1 MNPLPPDWQPASLP
15 LPEEAARARDYLRAL
30 RHALA
35 AHISG
40 RDYDVHRLITH
51 YTAQIDCIISG
62 LYRRC
67 ISDPRVR
74 LYAIGGYG
82 RAELFPASDIDLLLL
97 TPDETD
103 RDAIETFVQTLWQLG
118 LDIAQHVHRTS
129 ELPTAAQNDID
140 LLTSLLEN
148 RQLAGEALPID
159 PARPPLINKTA
170 YIRHKQQEQRAR
182 DSKQHGQLEPNLK
195 NGNGG
200 LRDYQMIDWLS
211 AYCYH
216 DRSHATLIARHLMTE
231 GESAGLRQ
239 SRDALWRIRFALH
252 LGGARQKNTLDFEQQ
267 KRLAAT
273 FGYRDQ
279 RHNLAIEQLMQHYY
293 QHSMRIRRINQRVV
307 SHIEADH
314 QPPQPAVP
322 LTADYASQHGK
333 LTLRDPAAFTQNPQQ
348 PWETFQYLQQNPAI
362 HEPHPDLVRHI
373 RRHRIELTNIARRRD
388 ADNRRAFLALLA
400 RPGTVY
406 PQLARIHQYGL
417 LYRIIPAFAH
427 ITGRMQY
434 DLFHQYTVDQ
444 HTLKLIETLDRM
456 VRPDPAYPEAAAIIS
471 SLQNPT
477 ILYLAALFHDIG
489 KGYDGDHSQTGAQIA
504 DLYARENDAIS
515 LEDRAQLVWLV
526 AHHLD
531 HSLTAQKKDLTDPA
545 TIAAYAATIPDRD
558 HLDNLYL
565 LTIADISATNPT
577 LWNNWRASLIHDLYR
592 QTRHQLE
599 HHQDSLHE
607 QEQHARAQAKAQLAA
622 DPATIDALWAQLPE
636 AYFRGETAAAIAAKT
651 RHLLGTAYHPAPSP
665 VGEGQGIPTKNAD
678 AFFVGTRGGGSKP
691 TAPATAPQTNHKPPP
706 KVANHS
712 TPSPVGLGQL
722 ARSARKG
729 WGEGSKP
736 TAPATGS
743 QTNHKPP
750 PKVANHSIPSP
761 VGEGRGLPTKNA
773 DAFFVGTRGGG
784 SKPAAPATTSQT
796 KDKQPPVV
804 AYYSAPSP
812 VGEGR
817 GGGSKPT
824 APATASQTNHKPPLT
839 RGKPHAAS
847 LIQQHPPRLII
858 SSPNPADILL
868 ARITHYL
875 EKHNHNIHEA
885 RLYTTRDHR
894 LTIQE
899 YTLGETP
906 PPAPGLARE
915 LEAHIADNRPPPPL
929 ARRLPGS
936 RDKHFTIRPRV
947 HIQQEAA
954 HTTLE
959 LTCKDRH
966 GLLSLISRILLAH
979 GVHISHAKISTFGE
993 KAEDS
998 FHLTDA
1004 AHHPL
1009 TDATT
1014 LTALQQALQ
1023 QALLAALQ

>member
-1 MNPLPPDWQPASLP
+1 PANLP
-15 LPEEAARARDYLRAL
+15 LPEEAARARDYLRTL

-40 RDYDVHRLITH
+40 RDYDVHRLIAH
-51 YTAQIDCIISG
+51 YTAQIDRIITG

-97 TPDETD
+97 TPDDSTD
-103 RDAIETFVQTLWQLG
+103 HDAIETYIQTLWQLG

-348 PWETFQYLQQNPAI
+348 PWETFQYLQQNPTI

-444 HTLKLIETLDRM
+444 HTLKLIETLDRL
-456 VRPDPAYPEAAAIIS
+456 VRPDPAYPEAAA
-471 SLQNPT
+471 LLANHKNPVL
-477 ILYLAALFHDIG
+477 LYLAALFHDIG

-515 LEDRAQLVWLV
+515 PEDRAQLVWLV

-622 DPATIDALWAQLPE
+622 APAAIDALWAQLPD
-636 AYFRGETAAAIAAKT
+636 ACFRGENAAAIAAKT
-651 RHLLGTAYHPAPSP
+651 RHLLGTAYHPAPP
-665 VGEGQGIPTKNAD
+665 HDGLRPAD
-678 AFFVGTRGGGSKP
+678 IH
-691 TAPATAPQTNHKPPP
+691 QT
-706 KVANHS
+706 
-712 TPSPVGLGQL
+712 
-722 ARSARKG
+722 
-729 WGEGSKP
+729 
-736 TAPATGS
+736 
-743 QTNHKPP
+743 
-750 PKVANHSIPSP
+750 
-761 VGEGRGLPTKNA
+761 
-773 DAFFVGTRGGG
+773 
-784 SKPAAPATTSQT
+784 
-796 KDKQPPVV
+796 
-804 AYYSAPSP
+804 APSP
-812 VGEGR
+812 VGEGW
-817 GGGSKPT
+817 GEGSKPT

-885 RLYTTRDHR
+885 RLYTTADHR
-894 LTIQE
+894 LTLQE
-899 YTLGETP
+899 YTLSENP
-906 PPAPGLARE
+906 PPAPELAHE
-915 LEAHIADNRPPPPL
+915 LEQHIADKQPPPPL
-929 ARRLPGS
+929 ARRLP
-936 RDKHFTIRPRV
+936 RERLKHYTTHTRV
-947 HIQQEAA
+947 
-954 HTTLE
+954 
-959 LTCKDRH
+959 
-966 GLLSLISRILLAH
+966 
-979 GVHISHAKISTFGE
+979 
-993 KAEDS
+993 
-998 FHLTDA
+998 
-1004 AHHPL
+1004 
-1009 TDATT
+1009 
-1014 LTALQQALQ
+1014 
-1023 QALLAALQ
+1023 

>member
-1 MNPLPPDWQPASLP
+1 MPSPALPDWQPANLP
-15 LPEEAARARDYLRAL
+15 LPEEAARARDYLREL
-30 RHALA
+30 RHGLA

-40 RDYDVHRLITH
+40 RDYDVHRLIAH
-51 YTAQIDCIISG
+51 YTAQIDRILG
-62 LYRRC
+62 YLYQRT
-67 ISDPRVR
+67 IANPRIR

-82 RAELFPASDIDLLLL
+82 RGELFPASDIDLLLL
-97 TPDETD
+97 TPDDLTD
-103 RDAIETFVQTLWQLG
+103 RDAIETFIQTLWQLG

-129 ELPTAAQNDID
+129 DLAAAATADTD

-159 PARPPLINKTA
+159 PARPPLISKIA

-182 DSKQHGQLEPNLK
+182 DGKQHGQLEPNLK
-195 NGNGG
+195 NDNGG

-348 PWETFQYLQQNPAI
+348 PWAMFQYLQQNPTI

-388 ADNRRAFLALLA
+388 ADNRRAFLSLLA

-444 HTLKLIETLDRM
+444 HTLKLIETLDRL

-471 SLQNPT
+471 GLQNPT

-515 LEDRAQLVWLV
+515 PEDRAQLVWLV

-622 DPATIDALWAQLPE
+622 DPAAIDALWAQLPD
-636 AYFRGETAAAIAAKT
+636 AYFRGESAAAIAAKT

-678 AFFVGTRGGGSKP
+678 AFFVGTRC
-691 TAPATAPQTNHKPPP
+691 
-706 KVANHS
+706 
-712 TPSPVGLGQL
+712 
-722 ARSARKG
+722 
-729 WGEGSKP
+729 
-736 TAPATGS
+736 
-743 QTNHKPP
+743 
-750 PKVANHSIPSP
+750 
-761 VGEGRGLPTKNA
+761 
-773 DAFFVGTRGGG
+773 
-784 SKPAAPATTSQT
+784 
-796 KDKQPPVV
+796 
-804 AYYSAPSP
+804 
-812 VGEGR
+812 
-817 GGGSKPT
+817 GGSKPT
-824 APATASQTNHKPPLT
+824 APATASQTNHKLPPKVANHSAPSPVGEGRGLPTKKADAFFVGT
-839 RGKPHAAS
+839 RGGGSKPSAPATTPQTNHKPHAAS

-885 RLYTTRDHR
+885 RLYTTHDHR

-906 PPAPGLARE
+906 PPAPELAPE

-936 RDKHFTIRPRV
+936 RDKHFTIRPCV
-947 HIQQEAA
+947 HIQQETA

-966 GLLSLISRILLAH
+966 GLLSLVSRILLAH

-1004 AHHPL
+1004 AHRPL
-1009 TDATT
+1009 TDTAT
-1014 LTALQQALQ
+1014 LAALK
-1023 QALLAALQ
+1023 QALLDALQ